1 MPGQPIIPRYSGLL
15 DKQTA
20 SLPAAGPITQLVDA
34 APLAAE
40 VAELRERIAGLTA
53 RLTEALATAGT
64 SPAYLPLC
72 KLAAHFGLSTRQ
84 TQEVCIAAQ
93 KAGRL
98 DTIAP
103 AAEVGT
109 PRVLYSVADFRA
121 WGKEHLS
128 ATRRKPRQG
137 KKL

>member
-1 MPGQPIIPRYSGLL
+1 MSRPCTLTG
-15 DKQTA
+15 
-20 SLPAAGPITQLVDA
+20 GPITQLVDA

-40 VAELRERIAGLTA
+40 VAELRERIAGLTT

-64 SPAYLPLC
+64 TPAYLPLC

-98 DTIAP
+98 DIIAP

-121 WGKEHLS
+121 WGKEHL
-128 ATRRKPRQG
+128 AAAAAARRKPRR
-137 KKL
+137 KKAA